1 MLLNYRQIG
10 HGPAIVLIHGLFGSL
25 DNLMSLGRQLAD
37 RYTVVSLD
45 LRNHGESPR
54 SSSMSLGDMA
64 QDVCDTLDH
73 LGFGHFAVLGHS
85 LGGKVAMATALLHPQ
100 RVSAIVVADIA
111 PVTYGATRHD
121 DVFNALCA
129 LPLDDMKTRGE
140 ALLFMQENLH
150 DPGIAEF
157 LLKGLRKS
165 PQGGF
170 QLRYNV
176 PVLRA
181 DYHNI
186 AAWSLQNL
194 QFQGPVR
201 FIKGSDSDYVTAAHA
216 EKIMQ
221 QFPNAT
227 LRAIEGAGH
236 WLHAQKPA
244 AFNRLVEKFF
254 DESYPAA

>member
-1 MLLNYRQIG
+1 MILNFRQIG

-25 DNLMSLGRQLAD
+25 DNLMSLGRQLAEH
-37 RYTVVSLD
+37 YCVVSVD

-54 SSSMSLGDMA
+54 AHNMSLSEMA
-64 QDVCDTLDH
+64 QDVCDTMDH
-73 LGFGHFAVLGHS
+73 LGFGHFAMLGHS
-85 LGGKVAMATALLHPQ
+85 LGGKVAMATALLHPA
-100 RVSAIVVADIA
+100 RVKALLVADIA
-111 PVTYGATRHD
+111 PVTYGSTRHD
-121 DVFNALCA
+121 DVFAALCA
-129 LPLDDMKTRGE
+129 LPLHDMKSRSE
-140 ALLFMQENLH
+140 ALAFMQQNLH

-170 QLRYNV
+170 ELRYNV

-181 DYHNI
+181 DYQNI
-186 AAWSLQNL
+186 AQWDLAGH

-201 FIKGSDSDYVTAAHA
+201 FIKGSESDYVTAEHA
-216 EKIMQ
+216 SAIQQ

-227 LRAIEGAGH
+227 LRAIAGAGH

-244 AFNRLVEKFF
+244 AFNRLAEKFF
-254 DESYPAA
+254 NEAYPA